1 MRLFY
6 CACCRRVSPAAEVYT
21 IELVPALAREATARL
36 KRLGYG
42 NVHARAGDGYLG
54 WPKASPFDAILVTCG
69 ADHVPGPLWEQLKP
83 GGKMVIPVGPPGRMW
98 LRVLT
103 KGADGKE
110 RSRDLTPVRFV
121 PLRRPGDRPEK

>member
-1 MRLFY
+1 
-6 CACCRRVSPAAEVYT
+6 
-21 IELVPALAREATARL
+21 VPR
-36 KRLGYG
+36 
-42 NVHARAGDGYLG
+42 
-54 WPKASPFDAILVTCG
+54 
-69 ADHVPGPLWEQLKP
+69 PLWEQLKP

-110 RSRDLTPVRFV
+110 RSRDVTPVRFV